1 MEVCK
6 QTAEGNL
13 LKKLSKFICQFDDLL
28 KIKIIIFQ
36 AGGVAPKHKPLSG
49 LLDEISSMSSSNVT
63 SPNSQSSYNPL
74 LDDNDL
80 ANGGAA
86 SASSDY
92 AIMSPASS
100 SAGGLPCTR
109 SAGGGGNNVNKHHH
123 PTKLQVGPEEYV
135 DMSPRGAVPIPNIL
149 NRNTSE
155 HRIGYS
161 PRTTLLASKTPS
173 SSEAD
178 SPYLLMSPGEH
189 NPPDKHKFEI
199 SSTRTGSIDSSTGAR
214 PKTSRT
220 SSRNYLRSQCDSQR
234 SSLCFEDPLEFGIS
248 PQDNSGSTLI
258 GEYII

>member
-1 MEVCK
+1 
-6 QTAEGNL
+6 
-13 LKKLSKFICQFDDLL
+13 
-28 KIKIIIFQ
+28 
-36 AGGVAPKHKPLSG
+36 
-49 LLDEISSMSSSNVT
+49 MSSSNVT

-74 LDDNDL
+74 LDDNDM
-80 ANGGAA
+80 AAGA
-86 SASSDY
+86 SSSDY

-100 SAGGLPCTR
+100 SAGAPILPGTR
-109 SAGGGGNNVNKHHH
+109 SAGGNNNVNKH

-161 PRTTLLASKTPS
+161 PARATTLLAASKTPS

-178 SPYLLMSPGEH
+178 SPYLLMSPSGEH
-189 NPPDKHKFEI
+189 NPPDIKHKFEI
-199 SSTRTGSIDSSTGAR
+199 LSSTRTGSIDSSSTGAR

-258 GEYII
+258 GEHMLS

>member
-1 MEVCK
+1 
-6 QTAEGNL
+6 
-13 LKKLSKFICQFDDLL
+13 
-28 KIKIIIFQ
+28 
-36 AGGVAPKHKPLSG
+36 
-49 LLDEISSMSSSNVT
+49 MSSSNVT

-74 LDDNDL
+74 LDDNDM
-80 ANGGAA
+80 AAGA
-86 SASSDY
+86 SSSDY

-100 SAGGLPCTR
+100 SAGCAALPGSTR
-109 SAGGGGNNVNKHHH
+109 ACGNNNVNKH
-123 PTKLQVGPEEYV
+123 PTKLQVGPDEYV

-155 HRIGYS
+155 RIGYS

-189 NPPDKHKFEI
+189 PADKHKFE
-199 SSTRTGSIDSSTGAR
+199 SSTRTGSIDSSCTGAR

-258 GEYII
+258 GEFIKTNSHFNLIT